1 MKKLPILLLFLLV
14 SFLTYAQ
21 QDTHKRLFIL
31 LGQSNM
37 SGRAPIEHA
46 DTAALPLVK
55 LLDADGRFEVARNPL
70 NRFSNIRKGI
80 TMQKLG
86 PGYHFAKTLSEQLQD
101 TIYLVVNAR
110 GLSLIHISEP
120 TRPY

>member
-37 SGRAPIEHA
+37 SGRAPIENA

-55 LLDADGRFEVARNPL
+55 LLDADGREYLPVFH
-70 NRFSNIRKGI
+70 
-80 TMQKLG
+80 Q
-86 PGYHFAKTLSEQLQD
+86 FAVEEA
-101 TIYLVVNAR
+101 YLHAKFDDF
-110 GLSLIHISEP
+110 LH
-120 TRPY
+120 

>member
-37 SGRAPIEHA
+37 SGRAPIENA

-55 LLDADGRFEVARNPL
+55 LLDVDGRFEVARNPL

-86 PGYHFAKTLSEQLQD
+86 PGYHLLRLCPSSCRILY
-101 TIYLVVNAR
+101 IL
-110 GLSLIHISEP
+110 
-120 TRPY
+120 

>member
-37 SGRAPIEHA
+37 SGRAPIEKA

-86 PGYHFAKTLSEQLQD
+86 PGYHLLRLCPSCCRILY
-101 TIYLVVNAR
+101 IL
-110 GLSLIHISEP
+110 
-120 TRPY
+120 